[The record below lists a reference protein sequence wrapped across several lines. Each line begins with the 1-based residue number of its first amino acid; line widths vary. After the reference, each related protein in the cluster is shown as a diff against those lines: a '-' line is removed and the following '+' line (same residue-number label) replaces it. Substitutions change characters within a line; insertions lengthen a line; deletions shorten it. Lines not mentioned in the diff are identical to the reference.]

1 MNMSRVGLATVVT
14 ACVAIPLTRSAIGQQ
29 QVVPTAA
36 QEWRTY
42 GHDPGGMRFSA
53 LTQITPANV
62 GQLTVAWVYHM
73 KPPVSTPPPAA
84 GSATP
89 EPGRGRGRGRGTA
102 DFFAAE
108 TTPLVIDGVMYVSTP
123 YGRVAALDPTTGKE
137 TWIFTIP
144 SRGQPSTRGV
154 EYWPGDSSLPPQIVF
169 GTNDGRLISL
179 HAKTGEPNEK
189 FGDKGIVNLN
199 TPEILQGSD
208 GNNGLSS
215 PPVVYRNLVITGGRT
230 QENPPQ
236 GPAGDVRAWD
246 MHTGKLVWTFHSVP
260 RAGEKYNDTWEGDS
274 WKNRSGVNVWGLMTV
289 DVQRGIVYMPFGAPA
304 NDRYGGDRPG
314 DNLFSSSVVA
324 ADARTGKY
332 LWHFQVVRHDIW
344 DADVANPPILLDV
357 RQNGRTIPAVGV
369 MSKSGLLFLLDRVN
383 GKPIYGVEDR
393 PVPKSE
399 VPLERTAKTQ
409 PFPLKPPPLSRMT
422 MTAADV
428 ATVTPELEA
437 ACRKLMEG
445 MQLGGPYLPVG
456 YNRLRVQFPGNHGG
470 VNWGGASFNPE
481 LGYLFINTSE
491 LGQVQGFADR
501 PPNPSGAEPTGG
513 RGGRGPNVPYRDI
526 PGAGR
531 FKDVQSNM
539 MCQQPPWGQLTA
551 VNVHTGE
558 FAWRSVLGVTDNL
571 PPEKQKTGRPG
582 NGGSI
587 ATAGGLVF
595 IGATD
600 DSRFRAF
607 DAKTG
612 HELWT
617 VKLGAAAHAVPST
630 YLGRDGRQYV
640 VITSTGGG
648 YLEAPVTDDS
658 ITAFALPLSK

>member
-14 ACVAIPLTRSAIGQQ
+14 ACVAIALTRSAIGQQ

-215 PPVVYRNLVITGGRT
+215 PPVVYRNLVITGGRYSG
-230 QENPPQ
+230 ES
-236 GPAGDVRAWD
+236 PA
-246 MHTGKLVWTFHSVP
+246 
-260 RAGEKYNDTWEGDS
+260 
-274 WKNRSGVNVWGLMTV
+274 
-289 DVQRGIVYMPFGAPA
+289 
-304 NDRYGGDRPG
+304 RP
-314 DNLFSSSVVA
+314 
-324 ADARTGKY
+324 
-332 LWHFQVVRHDIW
+332 
-344 DADVANPPILLDV
+344 
-357 RQNGRTIPAVGV
+357 
-369 MSKSGLLFLLDRVN
+369 
-383 GKPIYGVEDR
+383 
-393 PVPKSE
+393 
-399 VPLERTAKTQ
+399 
-409 PFPLKPPPLSRMT
+409 
-422 MTAADV
+422 
-428 ATVTPELEA
+428 
-437 ACRKLMEG
+437 CR
-445 MQLGGPYLPVG
+445 
-456 YNRLRVQFPGNHGG
+456 
-470 VNWGGASFNPE
+470 
-481 LGYLFINTSE
+481 
-491 LGQVQGFADR
+491 
-501 PPNPSGAEPTGG
+501 
-513 RGGRGPNVPYRDI
+513 
-526 PGAGR
+526 
-531 FKDVQSNM
+531 
-539 MCQQPPWGQLTA
+539 
-551 VNVHTGE
+551 
-558 FAWRSVLGVTDNL
+558 
-571 PPEKQKTGRPG
+571 
-582 NGGSI
+582 
-587 ATAGGLVF
+587 
-595 IGATD
+595 
-600 DSRFRAF
+600 
-607 DAKTG
+607 
-612 HELWT
+612 
-617 VKLGAAAHAVPST
+617 
-630 YLGRDGRQYV
+630 
-640 VITSTGGG
+640 
-648 YLEAPVTDDS
+648 
-658 ITAFALPLSK
+658 